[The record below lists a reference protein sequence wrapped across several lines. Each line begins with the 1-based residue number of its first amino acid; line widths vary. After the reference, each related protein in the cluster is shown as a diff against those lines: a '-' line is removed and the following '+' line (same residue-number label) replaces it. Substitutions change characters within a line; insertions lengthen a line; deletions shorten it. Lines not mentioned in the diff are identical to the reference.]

1 MKWIDAYDI
10 EKIWAGRR
18 DCQENLPLLTRK
30 LIRATSN
37 SIQSIKFPSGE
48 SVLIGGWDGVL
59 EVTEETDFLPS
70 GISLWEFGANKDPK
84 SKADSD
90 FKKRTEEPQ
99 GYDPSESTFIFV
111 TPRLWKN
118 GEKWAKEKK
127 AEGKWKDVRV
137 INSELLEEWIDLAPT
152 VGSWLAKHIGRFP
165 DKGIQPTDDF
175 WDEWATGEKFK
186 LSPEILLGGRQG
198 EERKVLELNNKS
210 SVTAVQGLS
219 REESLAFIISCFKNN
234 PDKEEDFFSRSI
246 IVENAEAFRELTVQN
261 NPLIII
267 PRFEDNGVFNR
278 AMLRGHTV
286 IVPLGADSS
295 SNWSHK
301 ISLPQIERESFVSS
315 LMNIGMTKEFA
326 EKYSKETIRNITILR
341 RQLEFNRTL
350 PTWATP
356 ENVAGI
362 IPALIAGRWDENF
375 ESDKKIISQI
385 AGIPYED
392 YIKKLSRWL
401 HSSDAPI
408 VKIGSTWRLT
418 SPFDAWTNASINLTS
433 TDFNL
438 LHKSAAEILSE
449 INPAFELEPEQRYMA
464 SIYGKNRA
472 YSKWFRE
479 GLIQSLILT
488 SIFGDKLSFDLPVS
502 AELWVNQ
509 IISEFLSTSES
520 DLWKSFE
527 GKLPLIAEASPA
539 AFLDAIEKHL
549 STDKSPVA
557 ALFDEDPGFLTSQSY
572 HTGLLWAL
580 ESLAWFPEYLSRV
593 ALILAKLSAID
604 PGGNL
609 SNRPINSLSEIF
621 KPWHFQTLAS
631 FDERMQVLN
640 LIASKEPVI
649 TWTLLV
655 RMLPDSLGGTA
666 FPTHKTR
673 WRMFELETEKK
684 ITWNEIYQ
692 THSTVVEILLSI
704 FDNSERKLAQLIDH
718 SDRLSVKDRAKVLA
732 FVEKSIPNVEH
743 IDHLSWH
750 ECRDLL
756 NQHRSHPDA
765 KWALPESE
773 LPQYEKLFKT
783 LTPDDEVAQ
792 TIWMFNDHW
801 PNFPEGFK
809 YDSEAYDE
817 QEALIL
823 EKRINGLRKI
833 YDQQGLDRIIELA
846 KVVKE
851 PWILG
856 DVLAYI
862 VNTEEEIVSLL
873 RLLSEEDLRF
883 IQNFIFRKSVLNDT
897 KWIFEIFEKLKETG
911 FPNRS
916 LALLLVPLN
925 QTKEIWDF
933 VANQTDE
940 IESEYWENLYPRFY
954 NLDAETKEFG
964 INKLLDHKRFISAI
978 HVASRSVEEIQS
990 DIIVKTLRLA
1000 ATQEAKENERLEQ
1013 YTVTRL
1019 FEAIDARDDVD
1030 SNELINIEWL
1040 FLPFLASYGNNRKP
1054 KKLHE
1059 ELSKNPEFFM
1069 EVLKFVYKPDDESKQ
1084 EELTNG
1090 LTDEQLQ
1097 NRARQAYELL
1107 NSWKNI
1113 PGVDDEDVIDAEF
1126 LNSWVQTVRKLAE
1139 EYGRLEAADIY
1150 IGQVLA
1156 QYPEEK
1162 QKSWPPKEICEI
1174 IETVHSESLSN
1185 NFSSATFNKRSFS
1198 SRGPFDGG
1206 DIERSKA
1213 KYFHELAA
1221 EHRNTY
1227 PTVSKIFVNL
1237 AKGYE
1242 EDAKRMD
1249 EHAERSRLDY

>member
-59 EVTEETDFLPS
+59 EVTEETDYLPI

-90 FKKRTEEPQ
+90 FKKRTEEPL

-118 GEKWAKEKK
+118 GENWAKKKK

-137 INSELLEEWIDLAPT
+137 INSELLEEWIELAPT

-165 DKGIQPTDDF
+165 EKGIQPTDDF
-175 WDEWATGEKFK
+175 WEEWATGEKFK
-186 LSPEILLGGRQG
+186 LSPEILLGGRHG
-198 EERKVLELNNKS
+198 EERMVLELINKS
-210 SVTAVQGLS
+210 SVSAVQGLS

-267 PRFEDNGVFNR
+267 PKFEDNGVFNR
-278 AMLRGHTV
+278 AMLKGHTV

-295 SNWSHK
+295 GNWSHK

-350 PTWATP
+350 PQWATP
-356 ENVAGI
+356 ENVADI
-362 IPALIAGRWDENF
+362 IPALIVGRWDESF
-375 ESDKKIISQI
+375 DSDRKIVTQV
-385 AGIPYED
+385 AGIPYDD
-392 YIKKLSRWL
+392 YIKKLSRWMY
-401 HSSDAPI
+401 SSDSPI

-418 SPFDAWTNASINLTS
+418 SPFDAWTNASINLTR
-433 TDFNL
+433 TDFEAL
-438 LHKSAAEILSE
+438 YKSAAEILSE
-449 INPAFELEPEQRYMA
+449 INPAFELEPAQRHMA
-464 SIYGKNRA
+464 SVYGKNRA
-472 YSKWFRE
+472 YSEWLRE

-488 SIFGDKLSFDLPVS
+488 SIFGDKLSFNLPIS
-502 AELWVNQ
+502 ADLWVDQ
-509 IISEFLSTSES
+509 IISEFLSTSNS

-527 GKLPLIAEASPA
+527 GKLPLIAEASPT
-539 AFLDAIEKHL
+539 AFLGAIEKHL
-549 STDKSPVA
+549 SSEESPIT
-557 ALFDEDPGFLTSQSY
+557 ALFDEEPGFLATQSY

-593 ALILAKLSAID
+593 ALILAELSTID

-631 FDERMQVLN
+631 FEERIQVLK
-640 LIASKEPVI
+640 LIASKEPD
-649 TWTLLV
+649 TAWTLLI
-655 RMLPDSLGGTA
+655 RMLPDSLGETA

-692 THSTVVEILLSI
+692 THSTAVDILLSI
-704 FDNSERKLAQLIDH
+704 FDNSEKKLAQLINH
-718 SDRLSVKDRAKVLA
+718 SDKLSVKDREKALN
-732 FVEKSIPNVEH
+732 FVEYSIPNVDH
-743 IDHLSWH
+743 IDHLAWNES
-750 ECRDLL
+750 RDLL
-756 NQHRSHPDA
+756 SQHRSHPDA

-773 LPQYEKLFKT
+773 LTHYEKLYKS

-792 TIWMFNDHW
+792 NIWMFNDHW
-801 PNFPEGFK
+801 PKFPEGFK
-809 YDSEAYDE
+809 YNSEAYKE

-823 EKRINGLRKI
+823 KRRINGLKKI
-833 YDQQGLDRIIELA
+833 YDKHALDRIIKLSKEC
-846 KVVKE
+846 KE

-856 DVLAYI
+856 DVLAHI
-862 VNTEEEIVSLL
+862 VNSEDEIVHLCSLLTEE
-873 RLLSEEDLRF
+873 DQRF
-883 IQNFIFRKSVLNDT
+883 IQNFIFRKSLLNDPI
-897 KWIFEIFEKLKETG
+897 WIFELFEKLKETG
-911 FPNRS
+911 LPNRQ
-916 LALLLVPLN
+916 LALLLVPIS
-925 QTKEIWDF
+925 QSKEIWDF
-933 VANQTDE
+933 INKQIDE
-940 IESEYWENLYPRFY
+940 IEAEYWQNVYPRFY
-954 NLDAETKEFG
+954 NLEPEIKKFG
-964 INKLLDHKRFISAI
+964 LKKLLDHNRFVSAI
-978 HVASRSVEEIQS
+978 HVASNSVKEINS
-990 DIIVKTLRLA
+990 DLIVKTLRLA
-1000 ATQEAKENERLEQ
+1000 ATKEAKENARLDQ
-1013 YTVTRL
+1013 YEVTRL
-1019 FEAIDARDDVD
+1019 FEAIDTRDDVD
-1030 SNELINIEWL
+1030 SNELIQIEWL
-1040 FLPFLASYGNNRKP
+1040 FLPFLVSYGNKRKP

-1069 EVLKFVYKPDDESKQ
+1069 EVLKFVYKSDDECKQ
-1084 EELTNG
+1084 EELTKG
-1090 LTDEQLQ
+1090 LTDQQLQ
-1097 NRARQAYELL
+1097 NRAHQAYELL
-1107 NSWKNI
+1107 HSWKSI
-1113 PGVDDEDVIDAEF
+1113 PGVNQEGVIDSEF
-1126 LNSWVQTVRKLAE
+1126 LIGWIQTVRKLAE
-1139 EYGRLEAADIY
+1139 DYGRLEAADIY

-1156 QYPEEK
+1156 QYPEDK
-1162 QKSWPPKEICEI
+1162 QKPWPPREICEI
-1174 IETVHSESLSN
+1174 IETVNSESLSN
-1185 NFSSATFNKRSFS
+1185 NFSSATFNKGSFS
-1198 SRGPFDGG
+1198 SRGSFDGG
-1206 DIERSKA
+1206 DIQRSKA
-1213 KYFHELAA
+1213 KYFSDLAA

-1227 PTVSKIFVNL
+1227 PTVSKIFANL
-1237 AKGYE
+1237 EKGYE

-1249 EHAERSRLDY
+1249 EQAERSRLDY